1 MWLKR
6 PSRHNTSWS
15 REGFSVGGGG
25 GGGGTESGVRRGGT
39 AIRSAHASV
48 SVTPSLD
55 VTQPHSVICLDTT
68 TSHSVIYL
76 VTTKSHSVIL
86 QVTLSKSQLTKSQLT
101 LSGGPDSLHVLLQVL
116 ADVGQEVVVGVQ
128 VGDDLIPVVEVV
140 GAVMV
145 DIVHRG
151 LGRRHNYMKVFI
163 YTHVRD

>member
-1 MWLKR
+1 M
-6 PSRHNTSWS
+6 
-15 REGFSVGGGG
+15 
-25 GGGGTESGVRRGGT
+25 
-39 AIRSAHASV
+39 RSAHASV

-55 VTQPHSVICLDTT
+55 VTQPHSVICLETT
-68 TSHSVIYL
+68 TSHSVI
-76 VTTKSHSVIL
+76 L
-86 QVTLSKSQLTKSQLT
+86 QDTLSKSQLT

-128 VGDDLIPVVEVV
+128 VGDDLVAVVEVV

-163 YTHVRD
+163 YTCKRLSI